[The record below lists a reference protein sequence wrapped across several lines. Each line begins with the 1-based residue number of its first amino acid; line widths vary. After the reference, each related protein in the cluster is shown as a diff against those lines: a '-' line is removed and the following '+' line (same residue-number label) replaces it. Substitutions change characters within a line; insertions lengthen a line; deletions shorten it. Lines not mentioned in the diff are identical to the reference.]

1 MAAPH
6 VAGVAALIASRFGHQ
21 SPEEMSQRLNR
32 ATDPLSCPA
41 GPFNPT
47 YPGPDG
53 NPAHCSGTTSYNSF
67 YGHGQIN
74 ALKAVAGSDEIRD

>member
-21 SPEEMSQRLNR
+21 SPAEMSVRLNR
-32 ATDPLSCPA
+32 ATDPLACPA
-41 GPFNPT
+41 NPFNPT
-47 YPGPDG
+47 VLGPNG
-53 NPAHCSGTTSYNSF
+53 QPAHCEGTPSFNSF

-74 ALKAVAGSDEIRD
+74 ALKAVTSGEQND